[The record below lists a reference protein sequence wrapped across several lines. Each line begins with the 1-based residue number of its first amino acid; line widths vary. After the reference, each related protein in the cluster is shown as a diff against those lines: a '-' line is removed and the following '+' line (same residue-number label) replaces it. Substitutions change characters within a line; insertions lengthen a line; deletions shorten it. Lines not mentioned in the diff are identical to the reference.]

1 MSKSANIR
9 RVLLTPL
16 RIEAEGGEVVCVA
29 VRSSVTEEII
39 ALTLSPHDLSAKAGI
54 PLLRA
59 QEIFEAA
66 LRAEDRTR
74 S

>member
-1 MSKSANIR
+1 MPENESVR

-16 RIEAEGGEVVCVA
+16 KIEVEGGEVVCVA
-29 VRSSVTEEII
+29 VRSSVSEEII
-39 ALTLSPHDLSAKAGI
+39 ALTLSPHELAKQANI

-66 LRAEDRTR
+66 LRADALSR